1 MTGASRGIG
10 AACALA
16 LADAGWDVALTYASG
31 RDECERVAD
40 DVRARGARAH
50 AVALQA
56 TDPHSAD
63 AAAAA
68 VEQALGP
75 IAALVANAGTTDDG
89 LAMRMSDEQWRRPLD
104 VNLTGTFRVLRA
116 VAARMAG
123 RGGSVVL
130 LGSVVGSHGNAGQA
144 NYAASKAGLAGLMR
158 TAAREL
164 GPQGVRVN
172 LVAPGFIT
180 TRLTDVLDDDR
191 RDALLAGTSLG
202 RLGTPQDVAGPVTFL
217 CSPGASFITGAV
229 IEVDG
234 GLAL

>member
-10 AACALA
+10 AACAHA
-16 LADAGWDVALTYASG
+16 LADDGWDVALTYASA

-50 AVALQA
+50 TVALQA
-56 TDPHSAD
+56 TDAGS

-68 VEQALGP
+68 AEVEESLGP

-89 LAMRMSDEQWRRPLD
+89 LAMRMSDAQWRRPLD
-104 VNLTGTFRVLRA
+104 VNLTGTFRVVRA
-116 VAARMAG
+116 VTAHMAG

-144 NYAASKAGLAGLMR
+144 NYAASKAGLVGLMR

-164 GPQGVRVN
+164 GPGGVRVN

-202 RLGTPQDVAGPVTFL
+202 RLGTPGDVAGPVAFL
-217 CSPGASFITGAV
+217 CSTGASFITGAV
-229 IEVDG
+229 FEVDG